1 MITKDVSP
9 AELEIMQIIW
19 KAGKPVIVTDIWQA
33 VQGHDWTYQTVQTF
47 VNRLHAKGYIE
58 AVSKRVRSFEYL
70 PCLTRAEYIS
80 ESRGML
86 LDGGEGASVADFIRA
101 MKNAGRLT
109 RQDLVKIDEVLA
121 KLR

>member
-19 KAGKPVIVTDIWQA
+19 GVGKPVIVTEIWQA
-33 VQGHDWTYQTVQTF
+33 VKGHDWTYQTVQTF
-47 VNRLHAKGYIE
+47 VNRLHAKGYIQV
-58 AVSKRVRSFEYL
+58 VSKRVRSFEYL
-70 PCLTRAEYIS
+70 PCLSRAEYIA

-86 LDGGEGASVADFIRA
+86 LDGTDGASIADFIKA
-101 MKNAGRLT
+101 MKSAGRCNKL
-109 RQDLVKIDEVLA
+109 DIAKIDDVLA